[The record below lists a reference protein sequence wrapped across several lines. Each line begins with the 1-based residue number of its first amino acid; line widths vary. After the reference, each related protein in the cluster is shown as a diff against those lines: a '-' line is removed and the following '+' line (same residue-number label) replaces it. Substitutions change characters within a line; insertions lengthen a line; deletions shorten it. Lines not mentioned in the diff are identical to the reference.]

1 MDSIIVEKTVD
12 KELGTKS
19 IGSLLWLYSLPT
31 IVATVATSLYNIIDR
46 VFIGQIVGPLAISGL
61 TISLPFMNICTALGT
76 LISTGAAAI
85 ISIRLGENRKQDS
98 LMTLGNAVLLNLLV
112 SLIVS
117 IIGLVFLDEILCL
130 FGASELTLPYARS
143 FMRIILLGN
152 PISQM
157 FFCLNAIMRS
167 SCYPAKAMWAVLL
180 TMVVNLV
187 LVYVLVYVVRMG
199 IEGAA
204 LATVCGQAVG
214 LAFVLKHFF
223 NTDSHLHFQRF
234 SFKIQWNI
242 AKHIISIGLSPFL
255 IHISTCLIVA
265 VCNWQLKNYGGDY
278 AIGAYGVISTVVN
291 FVIVIVLGLAQGMQP
306 IVGYNF
312 GAARYD
318 RVVRTLWMTICIG
331 TGVTIVGF
339 LGVQLL
345 PYQIAYCFTSD
356 VVLADL
362 IRSGMRLYCIMFPL
376 VGFQVVVSNF
386 FQSIGMPKTS
396 IFLSISRQC
405 IFWIPFVLVLPHFY
419 GLDGVWYAMP
429 AADLL
434 ATLVTA
440 ALLWYYYLKLPIDVR
455 NKKGENESITTV
467 K

>member
-1 MDSIIVEKTVD
+1 M
-12 KELGTKS
+12 
-19 IGSLLWLYSLPT
+19 
-31 IVATVATSLYNIIDR
+31 
-46 VFIGQIVGPLAISGL
+46 
-61 TISLPFMNICTALGT
+61 
-76 LISTGAAAI
+76 
-85 ISIRLGENRKQDS
+85 
-98 LMTLGNAVLLNLLV
+98 
-112 SLIVS
+112 
-117 IIGLVFLDEILCL
+117 
-130 FGASELTLPYARS
+130 
-143 FMRIILLGN
+143 
-152 PISQM
+152 
-157 FFCLNAIMRS
+157 
-167 SCYPAKAMWAVLL
+167 
-180 TMVVNLV
+180 
-187 LVYVLVYVVRMG
+187 
-199 IEGAA
+199 
-204 LATVCGQAVG
+204 
-214 LAFVLKHFF
+214 
-223 NTDSHLHFQRF
+223 
-234 SFKIQWNI
+234 
-242 AKHIISIGLSPFL
+242 
-255 IHISTCLIVA
+255 
-265 VCNWQLKNYGGDY
+265 
-278 AIGAYGVISTVVN
+278 ISTVVN

-356 VVLADL
+356 MVLADL

-434 ATLVTA
+434 AMLVTA

-455 NKKGENESITTV
+455 NKKVENESITTI